1 MVGGRDEMKL
11 YKIGEISKLFKVST
25 DILRYYEREGIL
37 IPQKKGE
44 NGYRYYSS
52 RQIWKIGTIRAL
64 RNLGVGLGEIKKHL
78 DSRSIRKS
86 SELIDFQLEVIEE
99 KLSELQDLKKQLKH
113 KREYLNRIKE
123 EENYGVIREVF
134 LLERRC
140 YRRHNSVV
148 TDWDIDLELKK
159 LKHGADSS
167 EEEHFAESKVG
178 AVLSR
183 EGYEEG
189 SYNRYSGTFL
199 LEGQGDEILE
209 GGSYLSLI
217 FKGPYSQSEEYYN
230 MIKRYIRKRDLRV
243 AGDIL
248 ELYKIDIYETEDEN
262 EFVTEIQVPV
272 KENEK

>member
-1 MVGGRDEMKL
+1 MKL

-99 KLSELQDLKKQLKH
+99 KLSELQELKKQLKH